1 MHIIQTKLLEL
12 IKKQDLSD
20 IGYRKIGA
28 EIGVDHP
35 QKVKWH
41 LEKLVR
47 DGKILRNYDGQ
58 FSLPKIQKVS
68 HSIIMLPVL
77 GRANCGEPL
86 LLAGE
91 TAEEPVQVS
100 KSLLPRGRADDCFAV
115 RAEGNSMNKANIKGQ
130 PIRPRDLVVVDSSQ
144 IAPKNGDYVVASID
158 GYATIK
164 RFSLDNL
171 RRRVM
176 LMPESSERHNPIVLD
191 QDNLAG
197 LRIHGKVID
206 VIPTAA

>member
-1 MHIIQTKLLEL
+1 MHIIQTKLLKL

-58 FSLPKIQKVS
+58 FSLPKIQKIS

-86 LLAGE
+86 MLAGE
-91 TAEEPVQVS
+91 TAEEPIQVS
-100 KSLLPRGRADDCFAV
+100 KSLLPRGKVGKCFAV
-115 RAEGNSMNKANIKGQ
+115 RADGNSMNRAKVHGQVIKDK
-130 PIRPRDLVVVDSSQ
+130 DLVVVDSTQ
-144 IAPKNGDYVVASID
+144 VAPRNGDYVVASID

-164 RFSLDNL
+164 RFQIDKA
-171 RRRVM
+171 RRRVL

-206 VIPTAA
+206 VIPTTA